1 LGFDRRAL
9 TSSGVLVLS
18 DVVASAVVDA
28 LLGAAGLGGGTP
40 PAEYDPSEEEAG
52 SEHALREAV
61 RLVERQNYQ
70 VVNLDISVVSEGLEI
85 SPHFASVSER
95 IAEVV
100 HVSPASVAV
109 KHAGAGRL
117 VWLEATGGGTGDV
130 AAVAVALLNQVADLD
145 ALHASIRSG
154 G

>member
-1 LGFDRRAL
+1 M
-9 TSSGVLVLS
+9 LVLS

-28 LLGAAGLGGGTP
+28 LLGAAGLGEGTP
-40 PAEYDPSEEEAG
+40 LADSDPSEEGAD

-61 RLVERQNYQ
+61 RLVERENYQ
-70 VVNLDISVVSEGLEI
+70 VVNLDISVVSEALEI

-95 IAEVV
+95 IAEMV

-109 KHAGAGRL
+109 KHADAGRL
-117 VWLEATGGGTGDV
+117 VWLEASAGGTGDV